1 MKLSSTFSC
10 ILAVSWLGLT
20 CLFGTELPAPQAP
33 DSPEAAGALKV
44 IIDTDFNTIGDDGQ
58 VLVMAAQLAAQGRL
72 DLLGITLAT
81 GNQWLDQEQ
90 ADALKA
96 VERLGIEKQ
105 VRVYRGALYPLVHDY
120 KAYLYEKQ
128 LFLGHD
134 YVGAYA
140 TPPPTHSQLVAPPD
154 GFAAHAQAA
163 QKSAI
168 HFLIETIHRYPHEVN
183 ILAIGPLTNL
193 ALAIRED
200 PTIVPLIKQIVFM
213 GGQVDTIGNAFDDA
227 GEFNWWFDPE
237 AAKVVLRAEVP
248 HIVVPLDAT
257 NTVPLT
263 KQVFDRITETA
274 HPTVV
279 TNLYEQNFASFFGSK
294 PPPFAPYIYDTL
306 ALAVLVDPSLATQV
320 QDRYLDINTDELSPD
335 YGKVTGYRANLLS
348 NLLQKDRVVFEID
361 TSRFLDLYVDLLTRP
376 VPVTLPAGQGIP
388 AGNGS

>member
-1 MKLSSTFSC
+1 MTPVAPRTGFGFQSREVSSKRPFRPDSDYYSSRLKAITQSGTRFRIQTMKFFWTFSSLC
-10 ILAVSWLGLT
+10 AVSWLGLT
-20 CLFGTELPAPQAP
+20 SLFGAELPAPTVRE
-33 DSPEAAGALKV
+33 SPEATGALKV

-72 DLLGITLAT
+72 DLLGVTLAT

-140 TPPPTHSQLVAPPD
+140 TPSPTRGQLVPPPD
-154 GFAAHAQAA
+154 GFAAHTQAA

-168 HFLIETIHRYPHEVN
+168 NFLIETIHQYPHEVN

-200 PTIVPLIKQIVFM
+200 PTIVPLIRQIVFM

-237 AAKVVLRAEVP
+237 AAKVVLRARSRTLSC
-248 HIVVPLDAT
+248 HWT
-257 NTVPLT
+257 
-263 KQVFDRITETA
+263 Q
-274 HPTVV
+274 PT
-279 TNLYEQNFASFFGSK
+279 
-294 PPPFAPYIYDTL
+294 PCH
-306 ALAVLVDPSLATQV
+306 
-320 QDRYLDINTDELSPD
+320 SP
-335 YGKVTGYRANLLS
+335 
-348 NLLQKDRVVFEID
+348 
-361 TSRFLDLYVDLLTRP
+361 SRFSTGSPKRRTRR
-376 VPVTLPAGQGIP
+376 
-388 AGNGS
+388 SS